1 MATTPSWTEFNGSGF
16 IATAAVGSC
25 NRKNIDDATTTAYNL
40 SPIPASNPSMWKIQS
55 LTLLNSSGAGMSVYG
70 LSYFISTAIGP
81 SSTWTVVAAVPG
93 TGSQT
98 YRANGGTASLL
109 SASTPTTGFTVA
121 TMPTSAGTLLGN
133 WGGTSYTASST
144 PSTGPFATPITTA
157 TTAGGAGA
165 AVSIANGATLYATA
179 LYTQLTTQAG
189 AAAGAI
195 GSLQITATWTEF

>member
-1 MATTPSWTEFNGSGF
+1 MATTPSWSEFNGSGF
-16 IATAAVGSC
+16 TGPTTVTNCNWKNVDDTSTAFG
-25 NRKNIDDATTTAYNL
+25 T

-70 LSYFISTAIGP
+70 LSYFINTAVGP

-98 YRANGGTASLL
+98 YRANGVTASLL
-109 SASTPTTGFTVA
+109 SGSTPTTGFTVA

-133 WGGTSYTASST
+133 WGSGSYSANST

-157 TTAGGAGA
+157 TTAGGSGS

-179 LYTQLTTQAG
+179 LYTQLTTTGG